1 MSKYL
6 PAIVTGFV
14 VTVLIS
20 FGLGFLASA
29 AGQPPGLAT
38 WLPGMIFGVIV
49 AYVMSNLVGTKP
61 SKAATSAE
69 KEAVLAFRAEPGQAL
84 LIVFREG
91 FVGMAAGMNVALDD
105 RPIAQLKSPRFT
117 ALSIPLGPHKVWA
130 SFAGLA
136 AAQNRVAEQD
146 FVAGPGEVVALRM
159 VMAMGATKNTI
170 RIERIDNPDGLAS
183 KLKSMTMVAP
193 EA

>member
-1 MSKYL
+1 MGKYI
-6 PAIVTGFV
+6 PAIITGLV

-20 FGLGFLASA
+20 FGLGSLASA
-29 AGQPPGLAT
+29 AGQAPGLAT
-38 WLPGMIFGVIV
+38 WMPGVIFGVLV
-49 AYVMSNLVGTKP
+49 AYVMSNLVGTKRAT
-61 SKAATSAE
+61 AATSAA

-91 FVGMAAGMNVALDD
+91 FVGMAAGMNVTVDD

-117 ALSIPLGPHKVWA
+117 AVSVPPGAHKVSA
-130 SFAGLA
+130 NFAGLA
-136 AAQNRVAEQD
+136 GAQNRAAEHD
-146 FVAGPGEVVALRM
+146 FVAAAGDVIALRM
-159 VMAMGATKNTI
+159 VMSMGALKNTI
-170 RIERIDNPDGLAS
+170 NIERVDYRDSLML

>member
-1 MSKYL
+1 MGKYI
-6 PAIVTGFV
+6 PAIITGLV

-20 FGLGFLASA
+20 FGLGFLGSV

-38 WLPGMIFGVIV
+38 WMPGVIFGVLV
-49 AYVMSNLVGTKP
+49 AYVMSNLVGTKRA
-61 SKAATSAE
+61 KAATSAA
-69 KEAVLAFRAEPGQAL
+69 KDAVLAFRAEPGQAL

-91 FVGMAAGMNVALDD
+91 FVGMAAGMNVAVDD

-117 ALSIPLGPHKVWA
+117 AVSVSPGPHKA
-130 SFAGLA
+130 SARFTGLA
-136 AAQNRVAEQD
+136 GAQNRGAEHD
-146 FVAGPGEVVALRM
+146 FVAAAGDVIALRM
-159 VMAMGATKNTI
+159 VMSMGAMKNTI
-170 RIERIDNPDGLAS
+170 NMERVDQSDSLAL